1 MAHTFLQR
9 LQAGETLVAD
19 GATGT
24 NLQKVGLKAGLPPEA
39 WVMEQP
45 EKILALEKAFVE
57 AGSDIILTCTFGGT
71 RLRLKDSP
79 YAGRIAEV
87 NRRAVEIARQATQSQ
102 PGTLVAGSMGPVGG
116 LLKPYGPLTVDEVR
130 EAYAEQAQALTGA
143 GVDLLVIETQFSLE
157 EAKAALEAARQ
168 AGDLPVVVSF
178 SYDRG
183 TRTRMVAQSATN
195 MVAQS
200 ATKVVAQSATM
211 MGVKPSQVVQTF
223 QPLGVAAIGANC
235 GTTLENMEAIVK
247 ECSAMA
253 AGLVIWAKPNAG
265 LPALGDD
272 SAATY
277 NVTPEQ
283 MGEFANRYVQAGAR
297 IVGGCCGST
306 PAHVAAIARA
316 VKKTK

>member
-1 MAHTFLQR
+1 MTQIFLKG
-9 LQAGETLVAD
+9 LQTVKTLVAD

-24 NLQKVGLKAGLPPEA
+24 NLQKVGLKAGMPPEA

-57 AGSDIILTCTFGGT
+57 AGADIILTCTFGGT

-79 YAGRIAEV
+79 YAGRAGEV
-87 NRRAVEIARQATQSQ
+87 NRRAVEIARQAVQAR
-102 PGTLVAGSMGPVGG
+102 PEVLVAGSMGPVGG
-116 LLKPYGPLTVDEVR
+116 LLKPYGPLTLEEVGA
-130 EAYAEQAQALTGA
+130 AYLEQAEALTRA

-168 AGDLPVVVSF
+168 AGGLPVVISF

-183 TRTRMVAQSATN
+183 TR
-195 MVAQS
+195 
-200 ATKVVAQSATM
+200 TM

-247 ECSAMA
+247 EYSATA

-272 SAATY
+272 GAAAY
-277 NVTPEQ
+277 KVTPEQ
-283 MGEFANRYVQAGAR
+283 MGEYANRYVQAGAR

-306 PAHVAAIARA
+306 PAHVAAIAGA
-316 VKKTK
+316 VKAR

>member
-1 MAHTFLQR
+1 MANKFLER
-9 LQAGETLVAD
+9 LKAGKILVAD

-24 NLQKVGLKAGLPPEA
+24 NLQKAGLKAGMPPEA

-79 YAGRIAEV
+79 YAGRVAEV
-87 NRRAVEIARQATQSQ
+87 NQRAVEIARQATTSR
-102 PGTLVAGSMGPVGG
+102 PEALVAGSIGPVGG
-116 LLKPYGPLTVDEVR
+116 LLKPYGPLAPEEVTA
-130 EAYAEQAQALTGA
+130 AYLEQAQALTGA

-183 TRTRMVAQSATN
+183 TRTN
-195 MVAQS
+195 M
-200 ATKVVAQSATM
+200 VAQSATM

-223 QPLGVAAIGANC
+223 RPLGVTAIGANC
-235 GTTLENMEAIVK
+235 GTTLENMEAILK
-247 ECSAMA
+247 EYAAMA
-253 AGLVIWAKPNAG
+253 PGLIIWAKPNAG
-265 LPALGDD
+265 MPVLGDD
-272 SAATY
+272 GAATY

-283 MGEFANRYVQAGAR
+283 MGEFALRYVQAGAR

-306 PAHVAAIARA
+306 PAHVAAIAQA
-316 VKKTK
+316 VKK